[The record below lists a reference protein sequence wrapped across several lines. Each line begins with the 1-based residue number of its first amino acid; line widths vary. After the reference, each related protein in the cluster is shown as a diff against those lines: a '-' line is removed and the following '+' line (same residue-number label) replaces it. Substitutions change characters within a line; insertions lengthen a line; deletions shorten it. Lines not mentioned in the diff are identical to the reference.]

1 MKRLI
6 RKLKK
11 FRKIIMMI
19 SRMMTMTIA
28 KISTD
33 Y

>member
-11 FRKIIMMI
+11 LFSKSKKRKHYEVFDLI
-19 SRMMTMTIA
+19 
-28 KISTD
+28 KIK
-33 Y
+33 